1 MIGSFHGPGG
11 SFGFKLLVLYVF
23 TTFRNMKTRTKKVRR
38 TGKEGAWSSMKK
50 MEKYFSFEKENG
62 EVRESEMSLTLKL
75 NALYVSF

>member
-38 TGKEGAWSSMKK
+38 TGKEGALSSMKK
-50 MEKYFSFEKENG
+50 MEK
-62 EVRESEMSLTLKL
+62 
-75 NALYVSF
+75 